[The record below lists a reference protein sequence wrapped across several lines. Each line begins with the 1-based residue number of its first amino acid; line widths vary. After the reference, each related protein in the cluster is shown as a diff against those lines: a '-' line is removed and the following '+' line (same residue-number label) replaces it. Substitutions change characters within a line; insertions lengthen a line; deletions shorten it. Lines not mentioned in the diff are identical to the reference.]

1 MSRRPR
7 RVFRS
12 SLCERTSGP
21 SVDMNRPGSP
31 DYAERHRQF
40 SLEIAPGMKRVDI
53 GARIDAP
60 GRATAIEERAGEQP
74 AASPAKPVA
83 TPAPKPAG
91 PITERDWKAD
101 YGLSKGE

>member
-12 SLCERTSGP
+12 GLRERTNGP

-60 GRATAIEERAGEQP
+60 GRGVAREERAGEQP
-74 AASPAKPVA
+74 AASPAKPIA
-83 TPAPKPAG
+83 MPAPMPAS
-91 PITERDWKAD
+91 PATERNWKAD
-101 YGLSKGE
+101 YGLSKGN